1 MRAFALVV
9 LVGCGGAAPADS
21 SRRVAQTE
29 KPVSPPSTS
38 PRIEPAPPTG
48 YQPKPGTFESLT
60 GAGSVSDQFDDS
72 PMDSDKAI
80 IRRVVHRRSKE
91 IKACYENR
99 LATAPSLE
107 GRVVVKFVISGTSGQ
122 VTIIAASGLDD
133 AVDRCVE
140 SEFRQLVFPKT
151 GNGKDVTVDAYP
163 LTFHR

>member
-1 MRAFALVV
+1 VTQLHSLAEMAKRVPHAVICLLSALQVHELTTEAPHAV
-9 LVGCGGAAPADS
+9 RIMIDTHARAPA
-21 SRRVAQTE
+21 
-29 KPVSPPSTS
+29 
-38 PRIEPAPPTG
+38 TG
-48 YQPKPGTFESLT
+48 YPQVEVVRASG
-60 GAGSVSDQFDDS
+60 
-72 PMDSDKAI
+72 KA
-80 IRRVVHRRSKE
+80 RSHGLEKRTIEAE
-91 IKACYENR
+91 IKTCYENR